1 MNKKILYSICLLNA
15 MLLSSG
21 CAYQSF
27 DLPQHSSIHFE
38 ETSLEAGDMQSDNGF
53 APLPNENNGIS
64 VYENQELGLEINY
77 IPGSQGN
84 YIITRGSQS
93 QEYNIGYE
101 PDAVE
106 SLTITPWDSN
116 SLFLVCHLTFADKKC
131 QRYIINSE
139 MLSEIMIYDPLET
152 AKARISREIIENN
165 GSLCLYINQ
174 ESTGIFADQRETLE
188 MLGHN
193 IRPLNDILFHSED
206 GSFLCDVPLAIYEN
220 EKIGFIRLYYE
231 FEGVGMN
238 CINAEFLPPN

>member
-1 MNKKILYSICLLNA
+1 M
-15 MLLSSG
+15 
-21 CAYQSF
+21 
-27 DLPQHSSIHFE
+27 
-38 ETSLEAGDMQSDNGF
+38 
-53 APLPNENNGIS
+53 
-64 VYENQELGLEINY
+64 
-77 IPGSQGN
+77 
-84 YIITRGSQS
+84 
-93 QEYNIGYE
+93 
-101 PDAVE
+101 
-106 SLTITPWDSN
+106 
-116 SLFLVCHLTFADKKC
+116 FLVCHLTFADKKC

-152 AKARISREIIENN
+152 AKARISWEIIENN

-231 FEGVGMN
+231 FDGVGMN